1 MSASEEEKRSN
12 PKKKKKSRVI
22 QENDLSKEEKS
33 KAETITALREKYK
46 CNIHQTSC
54 YIQENRHLQLNPA
67 RLQLWA
73 REIVSNF
80 YIKKLFLLL
89 TTILYNYRLMKLLP
103 MMCHQHFQHLVQ
115 HWVY

>member
-1 MSASEEEKRSN
+1 MSASEVEKISSN
-12 PKKKKKSRVI
+12 SKKKKKSRAI
-22 QENDLSKEEKS
+22 QENDLSKEEKT

-54 YIQENRHLQLNPA
+54 FVQENRHLQLNPA

-80 YIKKLFLLL
+80 YLFQIKKLFLLL
-89 TTILYNYRLMKLLP
+89 TNYNFIQL
-103 MMCHQHFQHLVQ
+103 
-115 HWVY
+115 